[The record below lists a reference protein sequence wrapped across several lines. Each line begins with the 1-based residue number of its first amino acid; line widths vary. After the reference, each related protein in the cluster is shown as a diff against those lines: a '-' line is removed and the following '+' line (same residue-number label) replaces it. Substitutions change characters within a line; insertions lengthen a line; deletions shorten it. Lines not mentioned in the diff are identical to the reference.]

1 MAVYVT
7 GMLMPLSMFDVCE
20 WQMLQKLLLSLS
32 LSFYFIL
39 FLFLFFLLFGFW
51 IMFYKWWPSQCAVGN
66 EDVIVH

>member
-20 WQMLQKLLLSLS
+20 WQMLQKFILSLS
-32 LSFYFIL
+32 ISLYF
-39 FLFLFFLLFGFW
+39 
-51 IMFYKWWPSQCAVGN
+51 SQCAVGN

>member
-32 LSFYFIL
+32 LSF
-39 FLFLFFLLFGFW
+39 FFLLFGFW